1 MSQTIG
7 GFGLKGVGALLI
19 AIAAIVALAVYA
31 RSFALI
37 IVAAAV
43 VAVVI
48 LHFLNKRPVKLPE
61 DDQIRLNLDDHS
73 APGTKD
79 K

>member
-7 GFGLKGVGALLI
+7 GFGLKGMGALV
-19 AIAAIVALAVYA
+19 VALAALAALFYYA
-31 RSFALI
+31 RSFVVI

-48 LHFLNKRPVKLPE
+48 LHYVNKRPVKLPE
-61 DDQIRLNLDDHS
+61 DDQIRLHLDD
-73 APGTKD
+73 K
-79 K
+79 